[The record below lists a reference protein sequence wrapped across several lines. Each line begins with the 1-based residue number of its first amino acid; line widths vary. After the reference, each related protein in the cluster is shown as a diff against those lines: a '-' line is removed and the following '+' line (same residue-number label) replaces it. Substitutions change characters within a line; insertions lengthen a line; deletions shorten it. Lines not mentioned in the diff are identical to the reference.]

1 MTILKIITGVV
12 ILVDLVSLTLM
23 WIINTR
29 EITKT
34 RENIKN
40 KKFTIV
46 YKPIDTNIEEEIE
59 VL

>member
-1 MTILKIITGVV
+1 MTILKVITGVV

-23 WIINTR
+23 WLINIR
-29 EITKT
+29 EIRKT
-34 RENIKN
+34 RESIKN
-40 KKFTIV
+40 KKFTIA

>member
-1 MTILKIITGVV
+1 MTILKIITGAV

-23 WIINTR
+23 WIINIR

-40 KKFTIV
+40 KKFTIA

>member
-1 MTILKIITGVV
+1 MTILKLITGVV

-23 WIINTR
+23 WLINIG
-29 EITKT
+29 EIRKT
-34 RENIKN
+34 RESIKN

>member
-1 MTILKIITGVV
+1 MTILKVITGVV

-23 WIINTR
+23 WLINIGEIRKAR
-29 EITKT
+29 ES
-34 RENIKN
+34 IKN